1 MNGAGALRPSR
12 VCGEAIETEDHT
24 MATPPTTI
32 SINTTPASHNTSHA
46 SGVGSRE
53 RHRYIPVSL
62 GIKGTLVGM
71 AASLLLTHAEYRMI
85 RIPNANSDFLA
96 ARIQPVDNP
105 HAEDA
110 GGGDVIE

>member
-1 MNGAGALRPSR
+1 
-12 VCGEAIETEDHT
+12 
-24 MATPPTTI
+24 
-32 SINTTPASHNTSHA
+32 
-46 SGVGSRE
+46 
-53 RHRYIPVSL
+53 
-62 GIKGTLVGM
+62 M